1 MNLDTLSLKRGDRA
15 VIQMFTRLQVLKGS
29 LGKVVLMHAR
39 VPPERSQGEKPQLP
53 NQRGSSVINTTMND
67 RPDGRTAKF
76 VLHFEERRG
85 ERGGETSQNRRQD
98 TRREHRTHTRAIH

>member
-1 MNLDTLSLKRGDRA
+1 MESQHPLYTQASVGA
-15 VIQMFTRLQVLKGS
+15 IFTRLQVLKGS

-67 RPDGRTAKF
+67 RPDDDDCEVCFAF
-76 VLHFEERRG
+76 
-85 ERGGETSQNRRQD
+85 
-98 TRREHRTHTRAIH
+98 